1 MRTKLYEDMRKIDD
15 LSFTFG
21 AMRRITRPVGHSG
34 SMKTATWRGR
44 ILTVAANDNNLHGG
58 SRTTRMVAYNGGCST
73 TSGMVPVSVQRLSFL
88 DGAQVAA

>member
-44 ILTVAANDNNLHGG
+44 VLPVAANDNKK
-58 SRTTRMVAYNGGCST
+58 TTRMVAYNGGCST

-88 DGAQVAA
+88 DCAQVAA

>member
-15 LSFTFG
+15 ASFTF
-21 AMRRITRPVGHSG
+21 ASMHRITRPVGHSG
-34 SMKTATWRGR
+34 SMKNGTWRGR
-44 ILTVAANDNNLHGG
+44 ILPVAANDNNP
-58 SRTTRMVAYNGGCST
+58 RKTTRMVAYNGGCST

>member
-1 MRTKLYEDMRKIDD
+1 MRTKLYYARRADGMSFNNISAYLSPLLGAVMRKC
-15 LSFTFG
+15 
-21 AMRRITRPVGHSG
+21 RP
-34 SMKTATWRGR
+34 
-44 ILTVAANDNNLHGG
+44 VAANDNNPHGG